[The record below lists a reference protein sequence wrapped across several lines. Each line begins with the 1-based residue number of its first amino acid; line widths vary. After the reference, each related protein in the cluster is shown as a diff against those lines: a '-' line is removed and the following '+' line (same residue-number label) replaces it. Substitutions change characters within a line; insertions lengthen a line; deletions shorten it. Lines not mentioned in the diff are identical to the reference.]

1 MLGWD
6 RPDLIKKENRR
17 NNKKTSIT
25 GQEDDGR
32 EIKEEIG
39 SQHSLSEGVMFDE
52 QGCQRQQEESAV
64 KEATDVTTVLTR
76 RLKEVI
82 ESI

>member
-39 SQHSLSEGVMFDE
+39 SQH
-52 QGCQRQQEESAV
+52 
-64 KEATDVTTVLTR
+64 
-76 RLKEVI
+76 
-82 ESI
+82 